1 MDAKTQIGQDK
12 DFQIALQ
19 HRAFMNVMTSA
30 AYTAP
35 LSFCEIVRSDR
46 LWNCAQIDTFDGFAE
61 LEEESMSDGDIA
73 RLLQKLLFL
82 DFLRDCQQKNDFT
95 QLKIF
100 LIV

>member
-1 MDAKTQIGQDK
+1 
-12 DFQIALQ
+12 
-19 HRAFMNVMTSA
+19 MNEEGMT
-30 AYTAP
+30 
-35 LSFCEIVRSDR
+35 
-46 LWNCAQIDTFDGFAE
+46 
-61 LEEESMSDGDIA
+61 DGDIA

>member
-1 MDAKTQIGQDK
+1 MDVKTQIGLDK

-30 AYTAP
+30 AYAAP
-35 LSFCEIVRSDR
+35 LSFYEIVLSER
-46 LWNCAQIDTFDGFAE
+46 LWNCAQIDTFDGFAD
-61 LEEESMSDGDIA
+61 LDEEGMTDGDIA

-95 QLKIF
+95 QLKVF